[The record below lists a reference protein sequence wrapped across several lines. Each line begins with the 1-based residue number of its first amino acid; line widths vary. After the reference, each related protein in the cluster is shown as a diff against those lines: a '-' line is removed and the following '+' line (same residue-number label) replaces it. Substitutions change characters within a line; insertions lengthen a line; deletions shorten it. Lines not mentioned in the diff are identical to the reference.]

1 MAKKIIVLTS
11 SDGDSFQ
18 IDEAVAFQSAM
29 IKGMDEDKCADN
41 GIPLP
46 NVTSKILL
54 LVIEYCKKHV
64 VESNEEEDLK
74 KWDTEFMKKMEQSI
88 VFDVMMA
95 ANYLNIQSL
104 IDLTCQTVAD
114 LLSGKTPDEIRAYFK
129 IENDLTPEEEAKIRM
144 ENQWAFE

>member
-1 MAKKIIVLTS
+1 MSKKIFVLTS

-64 VESNEEEDLK
+64 VESEEEDLK

-104 IDLTCQTVAD
+104 IDLTCKTVAD
-114 LLSGKTPDEIRAYFK
+114 FLSGKTPEEIRAYFK
-129 IENDLTPEEEAKIRM
+129 IKNDFTPEEEAEILRQ
-144 ENQWAFE
+144 NQWAFE

>member
-1 MAKKIIVLTS
+1 MSKKIFVLTS

-64 VESNEEEDLK
+64 FESNEEEDLK
-74 KWDTEFMKKMEQSI
+74 KWDTEFMKKMKQSI

-104 IDLTCQTVAD
+104 IDLTCKTVAGF
-114 LLSGKTPDEIRAYFK
+114 LSGKTPEEIRAYFK
-129 IENDLTPEEEAKIRM
+129 IENDFTPEEEAEILR